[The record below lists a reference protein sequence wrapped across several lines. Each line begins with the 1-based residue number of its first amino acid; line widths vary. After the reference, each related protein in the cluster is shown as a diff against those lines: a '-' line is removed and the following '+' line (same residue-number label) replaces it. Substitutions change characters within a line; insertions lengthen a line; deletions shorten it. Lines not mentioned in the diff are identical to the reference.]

1 MKILRKHNN
10 TVEILALPGDAD
22 LERGEF
28 LLASEDSRSLLL
40 QVIDME
46 YADIPGVLEDLLRE
60 VSIESMGE
68 TRLFDP
74 FNISSLT
81 MIIRDSRIIL
91 TKIRAVIENGRLS
104 MGKIWM
110 PSRFTARLEK
120 VSVNTVLS
128 MLGGRPNI
136 PILVGKTCDEEF
148 YIDAMELEGKLTI
161 ITGKKE
167 SGKSHLAKI
176 LSTELAING
185 GRVVVLDING
195 EYVNLG
201 RYRFGKRHP
210 IGEKIVVLEPAKNF
224 RVGISDVDLSVLLD
238 ILDHVYGTP
247 ITSLREF
254 ARIWN
259 TLKSRGTVSLHELIN
274 AVGRFQMNE
283 AVREALLS
291 RLMSLINSGFFVDD
305 EGDGLT
311 DIFLDHKDG
320 LLLVID
326 LSRVA
331 PHLRRVVVEYL
342 LSRLNALLFS
352 GTIQPVFLF
361 AEEAHLYLRNTYWE
375 DIVTRMR
382 HIGISPVFITNQP
395 DTIPEMIYR
404 QADNI
409 FLFNFTNDADLEAIA
424 KYSHVDSDTIKKIS
438 PSLQRGQA
446 MVIGRVAYGVP
457 VILNVKDSELDMRG
471 ETKLFF
477 KARQTNY

>member
-1 MKILRKHNN
+1 LKILRKYNN
-10 TVEILALPGDAD
+10 TVEILTLPGDAD
-22 LERGEF
+22 LERGDF
-28 LLASEDSRSLLL
+28 LLATEGNRSLLL
-40 QVIDME
+40 QVIDEE

-91 TKIRAVIENGRLS
+91 TKIRAVIEDGRLS

-110 PSRFTARLEK
+110 PSRFNARLEK
-120 VSVNTVLS
+120 ISVNNVIEL
-128 MLGGRPNI
+128 LGGRPRI
-136 PILVGKTCDEEF
+136 PIHVGKTSGEEF
-148 YIDAMELEGKLTI
+148 RIDAMELEGKLTI

-201 RYRFGKRHP
+201 SLKSGRKHP

-224 RVGISDVDLSVLLD
+224 RVGISDVDLSVVLD
-238 ILDHVYGTP
+238 ILDHVYSTP

-259 TLKSRGTVSLHELIN
+259 YLRSRGVITLQELIN
-274 AVGRFQMNE
+274 AVSRFQMNE

-291 RLMSLINSGFFVDD
+291 RLISLVNSGFFVDGA
-305 EGDGLT
+305 GDGLL
-311 DIFLDHKDG
+311 DIFSEHSGG
-320 LLLVID
+320 LLLVVD
-326 LSRVA
+326 LSKVT

-342 LSRLNALLFS
+342 LSRLNTLLFS
-352 GTIQPVFLF
+352 GALQPVFLF

-375 DIVTRMR
+375 DLVTRMR

-438 PSLQRGQA
+438 PYLQRGQA

-457 VILNVKDSELDMRG
+457 VVLSVKDSELDMMG

-477 KARQTNY
+477 KAKQTN